1 MPVTCRCGAEIQD
14 GWKFCYA
21 CAGPLPTEEELA
33 ARAAA
38 AGVAAAPPPDPQ
50 PSQRPALSEREGTPG
65 RPVPAATGPAR
76 RTGRPAG
83 RAGEEPAAYLLYAAI
98 LALSTWCVALGVGMV
113 LPGPDGT
120 DLPAAPRL
128 LSLLAGV
135 ALFAAP
141 ETAAWPLARLLTGR
155 PPGWDEAFRSAS
167 ARFQRLFALRLAAVA
182 GTFFLLLA
190 AGLATL

>member
-38 AGVAAAPPPDPQ
+38 AGVAAAPPADPA
-50 PSQRPALSEREGTPG
+50 PPE
-65 RPVPAATGPAR
+65 RPVPPERERPGATGPAR
-76 RTGRPAG
+76 RAGRPAG
-83 RAGEEPAAYLLYAAI
+83 PAGEEPAAYLLYTAI

-113 LPGPDGT
+113 LPGPDGS

-141 ETAAWPLARLLTGR
+141 EAAAWPLARLLAGR
-155 PPGWDEAFRSAS
+155 PPRWEEALRSAS